1 MQALKTGFTREA
13 GYNLAIAAWREGQRF
28 LLIVMGAQTRSLSFR
43 DAKQLL
49 RYGFIESGFEIAEEP
64 RQPTPPR
71 PAGRRTNAGATPCVP
86 ARPAAVSPLGVR
98 TGRRSTMATPKAFI
112 FDAYGTLFDV
122 HSVVEA
128 GRALTRDPQALSLL
142 WRQKQ
147 LEYTWLRTLMG
158 RYEDFWA
165 VTEAALRFALGRL
178 GIAAGDEAVAR
189 LMEAYLSLATFPDV
203 AGALAGLA
211 GTPLGILSNGSP
223 RMLDAAVR
231 SSGLAGTFRHVLSV
245 DAVRAYKPSP
255 TVYELGPRAF
265 GVPAGDILFVS
276 SNAWDVAGAKAF
288 GYRTCWCNRLAAPMD
303 RLGVSPDFEVR
314 TLDEIP
320 GSWAS
325 RRRRRGERP
334 LVQLVGEATHEEI
347 APHEHGHAEQA
358 VLVEQPLER
367 LGLAH
372 GFPGRVALEE
382 AGVRLDEEA
391 PRAADEAEGAVAV
404 YGMRVEGRLSY
415 STCASA
421 RARRA
426 SSEDGQRHV
435 LS

>member
-1 MQALKTGFTREA
+1 
-13 GYNLAIAAWREGQRF
+13 
-28 LLIVMGAQTRSLSFR
+28 
-43 DAKQLL
+43 
-49 RYGFIESGFEIAEEP
+49 
-64 RQPTPPR
+64 
-71 PAGRRTNAGATPCVP
+71 
-86 ARPAAVSPLGVR
+86 
-98 TGRRSTMATPKAFI
+98 MATPKAFI

-178 GIAAGDEAVAR
+178 GIVAGDEAVAR

-320 GSWAS
+320 GK
-325 RRRRRGERP
+325 
-334 LVQLVGEATHEEI
+334 
-347 APHEHGHAEQA
+347 
-358 VLVEQPLER
+358 
-367 LGLAH
+367 LG
-372 GFPGRVALEE
+372 
-382 AGVRLDEEA
+382 
-391 PRAADEAEGAVAV
+391 
-404 YGMRVEGRLSY
+404 
-415 STCASA
+415 
-421 RARRA
+421 
-426 SSEDGQRHV
+426 
-435 LS
+435 